1 MNYFLA
7 KTEPNEYSIDDLA
20 QAGEDSWDGVRNPVA
35 VRALKAMKKGDKV
48 LMYHSGANPAVVG
61 LAEVSLEAQAD
72 PADAKSVIPKFKF
85 IRKFETPVSLA
96 EIKESHKFDD
106 WALVRQG
113 RLSTMEV
120 PESFINYLKEK
131 NIKL

>member
-1 MNYFLA
+1 MYYLA
-7 KTEPNEYSIDDLA
+7 KTEPNEYSIDDLEK
-20 QAGEDSWDGVRNPVA
+20 AGEDMWDGVRNPVA

-48 LMYHSGANPAVVG
+48 LMYHSGANPGVVG
-61 LAEVSLEAQAD
+61 LAEVSAEAVPD
-72 PADAKSVIPKFKF
+72 PKDPKSVIPKFKF
-85 IRKFETPVSLA
+85 IRKFAVIVSLS

-120 PESFINYLKEK
+120 PEIFITYLQDKG
-131 NIKL
+131 LDL